1 MAIQKEFVLR
11 YQEEGHV
18 RFGVPEKVCN
28 KEVAETLIKAI
39 RAIDGVYRV
48 NLYRNQKKLSIRFHA
63 SVCEFK
69 SLAKQLFEILA
80 NLEKKGALVASPS
93 LRGPAFLNRK
103 VKTNRFSPLSWIKE
117 KINNTKETVHAARVL
132 TRVTLKKPKSFIND
146 PEKAV
151 VDFLNDILVLFL
163 IKLHWQNITQQWIVK
178 PFKYRYEWMA
188 LFYMFFLLI
197 RSRKA
202 K

>member
-18 RFGVPEKVCN
+18 RFGVPEKVCH
-28 KEVAETLIKAI
+28 KDVAETLLKEIS
-39 RAIDGVYRV
+39 AIDGVYKV
-48 NLYRNQKKLSIRFHA
+48 NLYHSQKKLSIRFHS

-69 SLAKQLFEILA
+69 SLAKQLFQILA
-80 NLEKKGALVASPS
+80 NLEKKGALEASPS
-93 LRGPAFLNRK
+93 LRGSTFLNRK
-103 VKTNRFSPLSWIKE
+103 VKTSRYSPISWIKE

-132 TRVTLKKPKSFIND
+132 TRVTLKKPNSFIND